1 MSDQSPPPPAG
12 ESKSRPVGGT
22 EHSWCRA
29 VPGGTGT
36 TVLGLLLSKPPD
48 IPHLQSSL
56 HTLQNLHPILRSKI
70 HHDPLRRDFSFLI
83 PASPSLHLQILD
95 LAATARAIA
104 SHPDADD
111 PSVSDFHKIHEHEIN
126 RVIWF
131 DPTHPSYS
139 DTDVMF
145 ATVYTVSESQW
156 AVFLSL
162 HTATCDR
169 AAAAALLRELLV
181 LAADGGEIEGGRF
194 EIGDNGE
201 IGLGIE
207 DLIPNGKA
215 NKSLWARGF
224 DMLGYSLN
232 SFRLANMEF
241 KDPNSE
247 RFSQMIRLKMNS
259 DETQKLLAGCKLRG
273 IKLCGALAAAGL
285 IATRCSKDHLPPYQ
299 KEKYAVVTLNDCR
312 SLLDPPLTS
321 HHLGFYHSAILNTHD
336 ISAEDKLWEVANRCY
351 FSFSNAKDNNKHF
364 SDMSDLNFLMCK
376 AIENPSLTPSSS
388 MRTALISVFEDPII
402 ETSGPGHQNLGLNDY
417 IGYAS
422 AHGVGPSI
430 ALFDTIRDGQL
441 DCACVYP
448 SPLFSRDQ
456 MNQIFDEMKKI
467 LVNSA
472 VEVNEG

>member
-1 MSDQSPPPPAG
+1 MSDQSPPPAG

-70 HHDPLRRDFSFLI
+70 HHDPSRRDFSFLI
-83 PASPSLHLQILD
+83 SPSPPLHLQILD
-95 LAATARAIA
+95 LPATARAIA
-104 SHPDADD
+104 SHPDAND
-111 PSVSDFHKIHEHEIN
+111 PSVSDFHKIHEQEIN
-126 RVIWF
+126 SATWF
-131 DPTHPSYS
+131 DPNHPSYS

-145 ATVYTVSESQW
+145 ATVYTMSDSQW
-156 AVFLSL
+156 AIFLRL

-181 LAADGGEIEGGRF
+181 LTATGGEIEGGGF

-215 NKSLWARGF
+215 NKSLWARGL

-232 SFRLANMEF
+232 SFRLANLEF
-241 KDPNSE
+241 KDANSE

-259 DETQKLLAGCKLRG
+259 HETQKLLAGCKLRG
-273 IKLCGALAAAGL
+273 VKLCGALAAAGL
-285 IATRCSKDHLPPYQ
+285 LATRCSKDLPLHQ

-336 ISAEDKLWEVANRCY
+336 ISAEDTLWEVAKRCY
-351 FSFSNAKDNNKHF
+351 FSYSNAKDNNKHF

-376 AIENPSLTPSSS
+376 AIENPGLTPSSS

-402 ETSGPGHQNLGLNDY
+402 DTSGPEQQNLGLHDY
-417 IGYAS
+417 SGCAS

-430 ALFDTIRDGQL
+430 ALFDMIRDGQL

-456 MNQIFDEMKKI
+456 MNRIFDEMKKI
-467 LVNSA
+467 LVNNA
-472 VEVNEG
+472 MEVVEG